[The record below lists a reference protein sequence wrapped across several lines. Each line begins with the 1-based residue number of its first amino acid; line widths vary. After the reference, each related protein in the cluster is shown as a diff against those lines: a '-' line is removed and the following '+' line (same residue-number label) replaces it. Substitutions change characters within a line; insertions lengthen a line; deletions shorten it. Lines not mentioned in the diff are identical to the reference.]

1 MVLLRKRSSLI
12 QRGDERRVKLLF
24 VNACPRGE
32 DSRTLRLTRTFLAA
46 LAGRLPDCEV
56 TEEALYPV
64 TLAPV
69 DSALLAHKEALCD
82 RRAWNDPL
90 FAPATRLQS
99 ADMVVIAAPYWDL
112 SFPSALKLWVEH
124 CYVRNLTFH
133 YEGSRCV
140 GMCRGRLAV
149 YLTTA
154 GSPIGEN
161 DWGAGYI
168 QAVLRALGIPRFT
181 ALSAQGLDLEE
192 NDAEALL
199 QDAMERAAA
208 LADEIAQ
215 NEKPGLRKAGRKTR
229 AAGADQRD
237 RSNT

>member
-1 MVLLRKRSSLI
+1 M
-12 QRGDERRVKLLF
+12 KLLF
-24 VNACPRGE
+24 VNACPRGA
-32 DSRTLRLTRTFLAA
+32 DSRTLRLARTFLEA
-46 LAGRLPDCEV
+46 LTSRLPGCDV
-56 TEEALYPV
+56 IEEALYPP

-69 DSALLAHKEALCD
+69 DAALLARKEALCD

-90 FAPATRLQS
+90 FGPAVRLQS

-112 SFPSALKLWVEH
+112 AFPSALKLWVEH

-140 GMCRGRLAV
+140 GMCRGRRAV

-161 DWGAGYI
+161 DWGAGYMR
-168 QAVLRALGIPRFT
+168 AVLRALGIPRFA
-181 ALSAQGLDLEE
+181 ALSAQGLDLAE

-199 QDAMERAAA
+199 RDAMERAAA

-215 NEKPGLRKAGRKTR
+215 NEKARLAESREESARGK
-229 AAGADQRD
+229 
-237 RSNT
+237 S